1 MSTHLPSSRI
11 SSYLLNLH
19 GLVFRTVSE
28 LYPHYSETLEQPH
41 WNVGLP
47 GHYLWLDQ
55 TNKLSRWECS
65 DITDEQAKR
74 PDLALIFMKR
84 LIGIYT
90 PCTPGGDEAIR
101 AQVRKD
107 LEQVKVLIQHNNIID
122 CI

>member
-1 MSTHLPSSRI
+1 VKTPSAPSRI
-11 SSYLLNLH
+11 SPYLV
-19 GLVFRTVSE
+19 GVYEIVVQTVSE
-28 LYPHYSETLEQPH
+28 IYHPYPDTHEQPN

-65 DITDEQAKR
+65 DITDEQVKR

-107 LEQVKVLIQHNNIID
+107 LEQVKVLIQHKKIMETT
-122 CI
+122 